1 MVSPTSL
8 SGVDPLAA
16 ARAALEIGAWEE
28 ARARFE
34 DAARAL
40 DAPEAWEGLSR
51 AAWWLGDQALTLTAR
66 DRAYR
71 GYLEVGDVCPAARMA
86 MWLASDHLDFRGDD
100 ALASAWLQRGRTL
113 LRGSEPCSELGFI
126 LLLDA
131 DIALLARAD
140 PSGAERLALEALA
153 LARSIDDVGVEVVAL
168 AILGSALLA
177 SGRVAEGLQRLEE
190 CAAMAIGEQ
199 FVETAAPG
207 WALCHVVSACADVG
221 DFGRAAQWSR
231 ALHSWSTVWQAR
243 HFFGVCR
250 TAYGE
255 VLATSGEW
263 TTAEEELV
271 SALIDLRATR
281 PALAAPTAVRLGRLR
296 MRQGD
301 LAEARALF
309 TSALPLPQAILALGE
324 MDLAQG
330 DAAAGVDASDRVL
343 RRLGEASVLDRFPAL
358 ELLARA
364 RAAVGEQTGA
374 DEATLQLE
382 AEVERLATPYMR
394 GRARLVRARVQAA
407 AGDHDGARQS
417 AEDAADLFTGCS
429 APYEAAEAR
438 LVLSSALE
446 ALGRHERARAE
457 DAAARK
463 AFGLLHTV
471 APAGRGTSGE
481 RLSPREADILR
492 LVAQGLGD
500 AQIAERLFL
509 SPHTVHRHI
518 ANIRTKLDVPSRAAA
533 VAHASSAGLL

>member
-1 MVSPTSL
+1 MSRT
-8 SGVDPLAA
+8 DPLEAG
-16 ARAALEIGAWEE
+16 RAALGGGDWDE
-28 ARARFE
+28 ARARFDE
-34 DAARAL
+34 AARGS

-51 AAWWLGDQALTLTAR
+51 AAWWLGDQELTLTAR

-71 GYLEVGDVCPAARMA
+71 GYLEAREVCPAARMA

-113 LRGSEPCSELGFI
+113 LRGSEPCSELGYI

-131 DIALLARAD
+131 DIALLAQAD
-140 PSGAERLALEALA
+140 PSGAARLAVEALT

-177 SGRVAEGLQRLEE
+177 SGRVSEGLQRLEE
-190 CAAMAIGEQ
+190 CAAMAIGED

-231 ALHSWSTVWQAR
+231 ALHSWSALWQAR

-271 SALIDLRATR
+271 SALADLRATR

-296 MRQGD
+296 VRQGD
-301 LAEARALF
+301 LVEARALF
-309 TSALPLPQAILALGE
+309 SSALPLPHAILALGE
-324 MDLAQG
+324 MDLARG
-330 DAAAGVDASDRVL
+330 DTAAGVDAADRVL

-364 RAAVGEQTGA
+364 RAAGGERTA
-374 DEATLQLE
+374 AVEATRLLE
-382 AEVERLATPYMR
+382 AQAERLATPYMR

-407 AGDHDGARQS
+407 AGDHDRARRS

-438 LVLSSALE
+438 LVLSAALE
-446 ALGRHERARAE
+446 ALGRPDRARAE
-457 DAAARK
+457 GAAAREVF
-463 AFGLLHTV
+463 ALLHTV
-471 APAGRGTSGE
+471 TPAGRGTSGE

-492 LVAQGLGD
+492 LVAQGLSD
-500 AQIAERLFL
+500 AQIAARLFL
-509 SPHTVHRHI
+509 SPHTVHRHV

-533 VAHASSAGLL
+533 VAHATSAGLL